1 MTDDELEVYFR
12 QMNDLFRMK
21 GWGLLIEDLKLQV
34 PNIDSVEQV
43 KTIEDLY
50 FRKGQLNILG
60 TILNLEETTRIGQE
74 ESQRED
80 DPLMD
85 KYADV

>member
-12 QMNDLFRMK
+12 QMNDLFRMQ

-50 FRKGQLNILG
+50 FRKGKLNILG
-60 TILNLEETTRIGQE
+60 TLLRLEETNLQGQE
-74 ESQRED
+74 SLSAD
-80 DPLMD
+80 
-85 KYADV
+85 ADV

>member
-12 QMNDLFRMK
+12 QMNDLFRMQ

-60 TILNLEETTRIGQE
+60 ALLNLEDTNLRGQE
-74 ESQRED
+74 SLSED
-80 DPLMD
+80 
-85 KYADV
+85 ANV

>member
-12 QMNDLFRMK
+12 QMNDLFRMQ

-50 FRKGQLNILG
+50 FRKGQLNIIG
-60 TILNLEETTRIGQE
+60 SILNLEETNLRGQE
-74 ESQRED
+74 SLSED
-80 DPLMD
+80 
-85 KYADV
+85 ANV

>member
-1 MTDDELEVYFR
+1 MTDNELEVYFR

-50 FRKGQLNILG
+50 FRKGQLNIIG
-60 TILNLEETTRIGQE
+60 TLLNLEETTNRGYE
-74 ESQRED
+74 DSLRETSD
-80 DPLMD
+80 D
-85 KYADV
+85 V

>member
-12 QMNDLFRMK
+12 HMNDLFRME
-21 GWGLLIEDLKLQV
+21 GWGLLLEDLKLQV

-60 TILNLEETTRIGQE
+60 TLHRLEETNLQGQE
-74 ESQRED
+74 S
-80 DPLMD
+80 LS
-85 KYADV
+85 ADANV

>member
-1 MTDDELEVYFR
+1 MTDNELEVYFR
-12 QMNDLFRMK
+12 QMNDLFRME
-21 GWGLLIEDLKLQV
+21 GWGLLIKDLKLQV

-60 TILNLEETTRIGQE
+60 TLLQLEETNLRGQE
-74 ESQRED
+74 SLSED
-80 DPLMD
+80 
-85 KYADV
+85 ANV

>member
-12 QMNDLFRMK
+12 HMNDLFRMQ
-21 GWGLLIEDLKLQV
+21 GWGLLLEDLKLQV

-50 FRKGQLNILG
+50 FRKGQLYVISTL
-60 TILNLEETTRIGQE
+60 LNLGEHVRDAYDRLG
-74 ESQRED
+74 D
-80 DPLMD
+80 DPDASL
-85 KYADV
+85 

>member
-12 QMNDLFRMK
+12 QMNDLFRMQ

-50 FRKGQLNILG
+50 FRKRQRH
-60 TILNLEETTRIGQE
+60 TIPTEKLSVFI
-74 ESQRED
+74 
-80 DPLMD
+80 
-85 KYADV
+85 

>member
-60 TILNLEETTRIGQE
+60 TLLQLEETNLRGQE
-74 ESQRED
+74 SLSED
-80 DPLMD
+80 NNN
-85 KYADV
+85 V

>member
-1 MTDDELEVYFR
+1 MTDNELEVYFR
-12 QMNDLFRMK
+12 QMNDLFRME
-21 GWGLLIEDLKLQV
+21 GWGLLIKDLKLQV

-60 TILNLEETTRIGQE
+60 TLLQLEETNLRGQE
-74 ESQRED
+74 SLSED
-80 DPLMD
+80 NNN
-85 KYADV
+85 V

>member
-12 QMNDLFRMK
+12 QMNDLFRMQ

-60 TILNLEETTRIGQE
+60 TLLRLEETNLQGQE
-74 ESQRED
+74 S
-80 DPLMD
+80 LS
-85 KYADV
+85 ADNDV